1 MSKKNICLVGLGSIG
16 LTHLEHISNKF
27 NDIVIID
34 KNIKVAAKAKKVLGS
49 KRFYFTTGIKDINR
63 NLGLD
68 YAVIANW
75 GPDHF
80 KTLESLQHLGIKN
93 YIIEKPITDSI
104 SDLFRIKQLR
114 DKNSLRIFVNFQWSY
129 SPLLDTIKKTN
140 IKHKLGRLVMINVTG
155 GAKCIATNGI
165 HYLDLSNSL
174 FSANPIQVFSNIY
187 NSEINPRRKDFL
199 FLGGISS
206 WEYLDNRYLNINFS
220 NQSRM
225 SPSMEMIF
233 EFGIGRI
240 HGNNLFIE
248 RIDNKNLLK
257 YPSATK
263 TFYGSKEVYK
273 GSAFTFPDNTDGLS
287 LIYKKF
293 IKSND
298 RNDNF
303 EDSFNSTLDFF
314 GALISN
320 EKGRKILLPLKSSR
334 FSNMNNKK
342 WGIS

>member
-16 LTHLEHISNKF
+16 LKHLEHISNKF
-27 NDIVIID
+27 NDILIID
-34 KNIKVAAKAKKVLGS
+34 KNIEVVEKAEKLLGS
-49 KRFYFTTGIKDINR
+49 KKFYFATNIKNINKE
-63 NLGLD
+63 LPLD

-80 KTLESLQHLGIKN
+80 KTLESLEYLGIKN

-104 SDLFRIKQLR
+104 ADLFKIKHLR

-129 SPLLDTIKKTN
+129 SPLLKTIKKTS

-165 HYLDLSNSL
+165 HYLDLANSL
-174 FSANPIQVFSNIY
+174 FSSNPIQVISNLY

-199 FLGGISS
+199 FLGGTAS
-206 WEYLDNRYLNINFS
+206 WEYSDSRYLNINFS
-220 NQSRM
+220 NQSRI

-233 EFGIGRI
+233 ELGVGTIK
-240 HGNNLFIE
+240 GNDLVIE
-248 RIDNKNLLK
+248 RLDNKSLLK
-257 YPSATK
+257 YRSITK
-263 TFYGSKEVYK
+263 TFYPSKEVFNGK
-273 GSAFTFPDNTDGLS
+273 AFTFSDNTDGLS
-287 LIYKKF
+287 SIYKKF
-293 IKSND
+293 INSNSSE
-298 RNDNF
+298 DNF

-314 GALISN
+314 GALVSN
-320 EKGRKILLPLKSSR
+320 EKKRKISLTLKSSK
-334 FSNMNNKK
+334 FSHVYNKK

>member
-27 NDIVIID
+27 NDILIID
-34 KNIKVAAKAKKVLGS
+34 KDIEVVEKAEKLLGS
-49 KRFYFTTGIKDINR
+49 KKFYFATNIKNINKE
-63 NLGLD
+63 LGLN

-80 KTLESLQHLGIKN
+80 KTLEFLQYLGIKN

-104 SDLFRIKQLR
+104 ADLLKIKRLR
-114 DKNSLRIFVNFQWSY
+114 DKNSLKIFVNFQWTN
-129 SPLLDTIKKTN
+129 SPLLDIIKKVN
-140 IKHKLGRLVMINVTG
+140 VKFKLGRLVIVNVTG

-165 HYLDLSNSL
+165 HYLDLANRL
-174 FSANPIQVFSNIY
+174 FSSNPIQVISNLY

-199 FLGGISS
+199 FLGGAAS
-206 WEYLDNRYLNINFS
+206 WEYLGDRYLNINFS
-220 NQSRM
+220 NQSRI

-233 EFGIGRI
+233 EFGVGTIK
-240 HGNNLFIE
+240 GNNLVIE
-248 RIDNKNLLK
+248 RLDNKSLLK
-257 YPSATK
+257 YPSITK
-263 TFYGSKEVYK
+263 TFYPSKVVYN
-273 GSAFTFPDNTDGLS
+273 GRAFTFSDNTDGLS

-293 IKSND
+293 IKSN
-298 RNDNF
+298 RNEDNF

-314 GALISN
+314 GALVSN
-320 EKGRKILLPLKSSR
+320 EKKRKISLQLKYSK
-334 FSNMNNKK
+334 FSHIYNKK